1 MYDKFGE
8 FDSWEEI
15 NMAAAGLKE
24 EGDEVSLVALA
35 IENGIDRE
43 NAEDYI
49 DGVVDELC
57 NPVIAA
63 LGKIYVEKEAL
74 KPKDI
79 MEDWTTYIESLCI
92 ENEAIALGV
101 RKKNKSLKGCIGEL
115 LSWSFKHQQ
124 NVDRDIIKAA
134 GISANKVTLGIP
146 GIRTAHKIIKEYYQG
161 GK

>member
-24 EGDEVSLVALA
+24 EGDEKSLVTLA
-35 IENGIDRE
+35 IENGIDKE
-43 NAEDYI
+43 DAEDYI
-49 DGVVDELC
+49 DGTVNELC
-57 NPVIAA
+57 TPLIAA
-63 LGKIYVEKEAL
+63 LGKITVEEKQL
-74 KPKDI
+74 KPQDI
-79 MEDWTTYIESLCI
+79 MEDWVNYIRTLCS
-92 ENEAIALGV
+92 EDEKIALGV
-101 RKKNKSLKGCIGEL
+101 RKKDKSLKGCIGNL

-124 NVDRDIIKAA
+124 NIDKDIIKAA